1 LKIRDELVGR
11 EVLDGTG
18 HKIGEVDDIEVD
30 FDSQRID
37 AIIIG
42 EGKIIGRGRERRIPF
57 NMVETVGERV
67 ILRRES
73 GGKTAEREDRM
84 EKSEFEREGRGREE
98 GRREGY
104 VEERDLSRREGSRR
118 TPNIGEEERY

>member
-1 LKIRDELVGR
+1 MKIRDELVGR
-11 EVLDGTG
+11 DVLDGTG

-42 EGKIIGRGRERRIPF
+42 EGKLIGRGRERRIPF

-67 ILRRES
+67 LLKRETE
-73 GGKTAEREDRM
+73 GKTAGREDRI
-84 EKSEFEREGRGREE
+84 ERSSFEREGE
-98 GRREGY
+98 GGSGSY
-104 VEERDLSRREGSRR
+104 VEERDLSGRERSRR
-118 TPNIGEEERY
+118 RPNIREEERY